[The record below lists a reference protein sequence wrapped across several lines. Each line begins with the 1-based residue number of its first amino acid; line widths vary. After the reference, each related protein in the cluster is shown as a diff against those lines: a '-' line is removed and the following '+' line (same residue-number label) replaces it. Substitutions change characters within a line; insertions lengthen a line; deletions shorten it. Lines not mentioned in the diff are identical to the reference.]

1 MQMYR
6 VYERIFQE
14 ATKRRFIEPTWDKY
28 LQYGDGGKEIMRHTK
43 YPSRD
48 LPDTDAVI
56 KWVDSGAAD
65 KYGIKW
71 QSFNSSDG
79 NKRGL
84 EAIKL
89 INAYY
94 TYQDEGGSIK
104 NKKL

>member
-1 MQMYR
+1 
-6 VYERIFQE
+6 
-14 ATKRRFIEPTWDKY
+14 
-28 LQYGDGGKEIMRHTK
+28 MRHTK

-48 LPDTDAVI
+48 LPDTDAII

-84 EAIKL
+84 EAVKL

-94 TYQDEGGSIK
+94 TYQDEGGSMK
-104 NKKL
+104 NKKALARGDIKQVFRGHRVTFDETGNGDGHILIVLS